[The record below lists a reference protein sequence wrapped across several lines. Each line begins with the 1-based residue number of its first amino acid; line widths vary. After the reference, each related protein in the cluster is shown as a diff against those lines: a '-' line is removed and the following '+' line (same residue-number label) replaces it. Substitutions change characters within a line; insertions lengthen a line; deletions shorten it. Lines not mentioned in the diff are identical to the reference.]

1 HEQLADPAGIGLLI
15 LDGLLIRRI
24 GIDGRFG
31 AELLGEGDLLRP
43 WEQAQAD
50 WAAAPTVGWR
60 ALAAT
65 RLAILDYRVAH
76 RFAHYPGL
84 TGQLVAR
91 ALRRSRYLVV
101 NM

>member
-1 HEQLADPAGIGLLI
+1 M

-43 WEQAQAD
+43 WEQAHAD

-60 ALAAT
+60 AIAIT
-65 RLAILDYRVAH
+65 RVAVLDHRVAH
-76 RFAHYPGL
+76 RLAHYPG
-84 TGQLVAR
+84 
-91 ALRRSRYLVV
+91 
-101 NM
+101 